1 MSTTFIRRL
10 SVAASAVLLAAG
22 AAILPASSASAA
34 ERDGVCDGGEVCFF
48 YNSDFQGAV
57 SDFTGSVENY
67 GSRQPDCYE
76 FKGPKARGGGECM
89 KNEAASVV
97 NNTSGTVRVY
107 FNSGF
112 KGHYQDIPAG
122 ERVNLREGDE
132 PLKNQNASHRIIWP
146 APTNPCYNK
155 VCPV

>member
-1 MSTTFIRRL
+1 MFTTFIRRL

-67 GSRQPDCYE
+67 GSRQPM
-76 FKGPKARGGGECM
+76 PTARAVAMPGVSW
-89 KNEAASVV
+89 K
-97 NNTSGTVRVY
+97 GTVETTGAAPPVSMM
-107 FNSGF
+107 NSS
-112 KGHYQDIPAG
+112 KMSMG
-122 ERVNLREGDE
+122 ETTGAAPLRIDSE
-132 PLKNQNASHRIIWP
+132 
-146 APTNPCYNK
+146 
-155 VCPV
+155 